1 MDIINTFVDECC
13 HMVKNYE
20 TPAKEVYD
28 EYSNWSRQGNEYLMS
43 LTRFG
48 KEMGKRFEKKKTRTG
63 IVYVGIRLTKHDTTY
78 TFKKDPE
85 VQS

>member
-13 HMVKNYE
+13 QIVKNYE

-28 EYSNWSRQGNEYLMS
+28 EYANWSKQGNEYLMS

-48 KEMGKRFEKKKTRTG
+48 KELGKRFEKRKTRTG
-63 IVYVGIRLTKHDTTY
+63 IVYVGLRLSKHDTTY
-78 TFKKDPE
+78 IYKKDQE
-85 VQS
+85 AN